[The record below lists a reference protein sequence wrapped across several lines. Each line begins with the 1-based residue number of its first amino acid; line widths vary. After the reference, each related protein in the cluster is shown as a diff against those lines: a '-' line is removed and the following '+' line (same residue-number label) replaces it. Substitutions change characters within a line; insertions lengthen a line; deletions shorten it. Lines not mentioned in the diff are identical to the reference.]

1 MKLVLTSEEM
11 KKCEQYTIE
20 QVGIPSLVLMEKAAL
35 FVCSRIKDDVSGK
48 ILILCGYGNNGA
60 DGLAAARILAG
71 RGCQIRTVMV
81 GNAEKATEENIL
93 QQHILERLCISVE
106 RGIDA
111 VSEADGYTYVIDALF
126 GIGLHRDLE
135 GEFLKAVD
143 LINTLHWKQGAKVI
157 AVDLPSGLHAD
168 SGSIMGKAVMADETV
183 TFQWRKI
190 GMLLG
195 KGPLYCGKTIV
206 GDIGICKRNWGN
218 ITPGHYLM
226 EDRDLQYLPYRDPY
240 GNKGTYGKILSVTGS
255 EAMAGAMVLS
265 TQAAFRSGA
274 GMVRVLSHNNNRQI
288 LSVSVPEALFDGYEH
303 VLYSDQKMEYFINH
317 EKMKEYFDWSTSLLI
332 GCGLSKE
339 DPAAVLT
346 EYVMCHYEKAAIVD
360 GDALNII
367 SKHLDWL
374 SYRKDKGYPTILTP
388 HPLEFSRL
396 CGMPVEA
403 AKHRDME
410 YCMHWAAEYGCIL
423 VLKDAVT
430 LITDGKTVYISDS
443 GTDALATAGSG
454 DVLAGM
460 IAMFSCMDSG
470 ARNGQKHLTDD
481 TDIATM
487 AVKTA
492 VAVFIHGKAGCYAA
506 ECYHRAS
513 VKAGD
518 LPDMIP
524 IVLKEGGM

>member
-35 FVCSRIKDDVSGK
+35 FVCSRIKDDVPGK
-48 ILILCGYGNNGA
+48 ILIFCGYGNNGA

-71 RGCQIRTVMV
+71 RGRQIQTVMV

-106 RGIDA
+106 RGIDT

-135 GEFLKAVD
+135 GEFLKAVG
-143 LINTLHWKQGAKVI
+143 LINAIHEQQGTTVI
-157 AVDLPSGLHAD
+157 SVDLPSGLHAD
-168 SGSIMGKAVMADETV
+168 SGSKMGDAVMADETV
-183 TFQWRKI
+183 TFQWQKT

-195 KGPLYCGKTIV
+195 KGPLFCGKTFV
-206 GDIGICKRNWGN
+206 GDIGICKGD
-218 ITPGHYLM
+218 ITPEHYLM
-226 EDRDLQYLPYRDPY
+226 EDGDLRVLPYRDPY

-274 GMVRVLSHNNNRQI
+274 GMVRVLSHSNNRQI

-303 VLYSDQKMEYFINH
+303 VLDSGQ
-317 EKMKEYFDWSTSLLI
+317 KMKEYFDWSTSLLI

-339 DPAAVLT
+339 DHAAVLT
-346 EYVMCHYEKAAIVD
+346 EYVMRHYEKTAIVD

-374 SYRKDKGYPTILTP
+374 SYRKDRGYPTVLTP

-396 CGMPVEA
+396 CKEPVEA

-430 LITDGKTVYISDS
+430 LVTDGKTVYISDS

-454 DVLAGM
+454 DVLAG
-460 IAMFSCMDSG
+460 IITIFSGMDS
-470 ARNGQKHLTDD
+470 NSD
-481 TDIATM
+481 TGRRQRAGTACAADIAL
-487 AVKTA
+487 KTA
-492 VAVFIHGKAGCYAA
+492 IAVFVHGKAGCYAA
-506 ECYHRAS
+506 ERYHRAS

-524 IVLKEGGM
+524 IVLKEGGI

>member
-1 MKLVLTSEEM
+1 MAVNMKPVLTSEEM

-35 FVCSRIKDDVSGK
+35 FVCSRIKDEAAGK
-48 ILILCGYGNNGA
+48 ILIICGYGNNGA

-71 RGCQIRTVMV
+71 RGHQVQIVMV
-81 GNAEKATEENIL
+81 GREEKATKENQL
-93 QQHILERLCISVE
+93 QQHILEQLCISVK
-106 RGIDA
+106 RGIDT
-111 VSEADGYTYVIDALF
+111 VRETDCYEFVIDALF

-135 GEFLKAVD
+135 GEVLKAVR
-143 LINTLHWKQGAKVI
+143 LINTIRQKQGAKVI

-168 SGSIMGKAVMADETV
+168 SGSIMKDAVMADETV
-183 TFQWRKI
+183 TFQWKKT

-195 KGPLYCGKTIV
+195 KGPLCCGKTIV
-206 GDIGICKRNWGN
+206 GDIGICKVDLAVD
-218 ITPGHYLM
+218 HYLV
-226 EDRDLQYLPYRDPY
+226 EDGDLLELPYRTPY

-255 EAMAGAMVLS
+255 ETMAGAMVLS

-274 GMVRVLSHNNNRQI
+274 GMVRVLSHRNNRQV
-288 LSVSVPEALFDGYEH
+288 LFSAVPEALFVDY
-303 VLYSDQKMEYFINH
+303 DQIMNLDQTPIMAV
-317 EKMKEYFDWSTSLLI
+317 EKMKEYFEWSTSLLI
-332 GCGLSKE
+332 GCGLSK
-339 DPAAVLT
+339 DKAAELLT
-346 EYVMCHYEKAAIVD
+346 EYVMCHYEKTAIVD

-374 SYRKDKGYPTILTP
+374 IARKDKGYPTVLTP

-396 CGMPVEA
+396 CGLPVED
-403 AKHRDME
+403 AKHQDMD

-460 IAMFSCMDSG
+460 IVMFAVMD
-470 ARNGQKHLTDD
+470 NGSEGVQRQRADSSLAAD
-481 TDIATM
+481 M

-492 VAVFIHGKAGCYAA
+492 VAVFVHGKAGCYAA
-506 ECYHRAS
+506 EQYHRAS

-518 LPDMIP
+518 LPEMIP
-524 IVLKEGGM
+524 KVLKEGGI

>member
-1 MKLVLTSEEM
+1 MKPVLTSEEM
-11 KKCEQYTIE
+11 KKSEQYTIE

-35 FVCSRIKDDVSGK
+35 FVCSRIKDEVSGK

-60 DGLAAARILAG
+60 DGLAAARILSG
-71 RGCQIRTVMV
+71 RGHQVQIVMV
-81 GNAEKATEENIL
+81 GREEKATKENHL
-93 QQHILERLCISVE
+93 QQHILEQLCISVE

-111 VSEADGYTYVIDALF
+111 VSEENSYEFVIDALF
-126 GIGLHRDLE
+126 GIGLHRNLE
-135 GEFLKAVD
+135 GEFSGAVS
-143 LINTLHWKQGAKVI
+143 LMNMLRWKQGAKVI

-168 SGSIMGKAVMADETV
+168 SGSIMGDAVMADETV
-183 TFQWRKI
+183 TFQWMKT

-195 KGPLYCGKTIV
+195 KGPLYCGETIV
-206 GDIGICKRNWGN
+206 GDIGICRAG

-226 EDRDLQYLPYRDPY
+226 DDGDFSYLPYRDPY

-255 EAMAGAMVLS
+255 EDMAGAMVLS

-274 GMVRVLSHNNNRQI
+274 GMVRVLSHRNNRQI
-288 LSVSVPEALFDGYEH
+288 LFSSVPEALFVDY
-303 VLYSDQKMEYFINH
+303 DQIVNLDQTQVMAA

-332 GCGLSKE
+332 GCGLSKDKTAE
-339 DPAAVLT
+339 LLT
-346 EYVMCHYEKAAIVD
+346 EYVMRHYEKTAIVD

-374 SYRKDKGYPTILTP
+374 TARKDKGYPTVLTP

-396 CGMPVEA
+396 CGLPVEE
-403 AKHRDME
+403 AKHQDME
-410 YCMHWAAEYGCIL
+410 YCMHWAVEHGCIL

-460 IAMFSCMDSG
+460 IAMFAGMDNGSEDVQRQRADSSC
-470 ARNGQKHLTDD
+470 A
-481 TDIATM
+481 AAM

-492 VAVFIHGKAGCYAA
+492 VAVFAHGKAGCYAA
-506 ECYHRAS
+506 KQYHRAS

-524 IVLKEGGM
+524 KVLKEGGI

>member
-1 MKLVLTSEEM
+1 MKPVLTSAEV

-35 FVCSRIKDDVSGK
+35 FVCSRIKDDVPGK

-60 DGLAAARILAG
+60 DGLAAARILTG
-71 RGCQIRTVMV
+71 RGRQVQTILV

-93 QQHILERLCISVE
+93 QQHILEQLCISVK

-111 VSEADGYTYVIDALF
+111 FSDADGYAYVIDALF

-135 GEFLKAVD
+135 GEFFKAVN

-168 SGSIMGKAVMADETV
+168 SGSIMGNAVMADETV
-183 TFQWRKI
+183 TFQWKKT

-206 GDIGICKRNWGN
+206 GDIGICKGD
-218 ITPGHYLM
+218 ITPVHYLM
-226 EDRDLQYLPYRDPY
+226 EDGDLHYLPYRDPY

-255 EAMAGAMVLS
+255 EAMAGAMTLS

-274 GMVRVLSHNNNRQI
+274 GMVRVLSHRNNRQS
-288 LSVSVPEALFDGYEH
+288 LSVSVPEALFDDYEH
-303 VLYSDQKMEYFINH
+303 VLGSDQKMEYVINH

-339 DPAAVLT
+339 NPAVILT
-346 EYVMCHYEKAAIVD
+346 EYVMRHYEKAAIVD

-374 SYRKDKGYPTILTP
+374 TYRKDRGYPTILTP
-388 HPLEFSRL
+388 HPVEFSRL
-396 CGMPVEA
+396 CGLPVEA

-410 YCMHWAAEYGCIL
+410 FCMHWAAEYGCIL

-460 IAMFSCMDSG
+460 IAMLSCMDSG
-470 ARNGQKHLTDD
+470 VS
-481 TDIATM
+481 

-506 ECYHRAS
+506 ERYHRAS

-524 IVLKEGGM
+524 IVLKEGGI

>member
-1 MKLVLTSEEM
+1 MKPVLTSAEM

-35 FVCSRIKDDVSGK
+35 FVCSRIKEDVPGR
-48 ILILCGYGNNGA
+48 ILLLCGYGNNGA
-60 DGLAAARILAG
+60 DGLAAARILTG
-71 RGCQIRTVMV
+71 RGRQVQAVMV
-81 GNAEKATEENIL
+81 GDAKKATEENKL
-93 QQHILERLCISVE
+93 QQHILERLCISVG
-106 RGIDA
+106 RGLDA
-111 VSEADGYTYVIDALF
+111 VSETGGYAYVIDALF
-126 GIGLHRDLE
+126 GIGLHRELE
-135 GEFLKAVD
+135 GEFLKAVG
-143 LINTLHWKQGAKVI
+143 LINALHGSQGTKVI
-157 AVDLPSGLHAD
+157 SVDLPSGLHAD
-168 SGSIMGKAVMADETV
+168 SGSIMGNVVMADETV
-183 TFQWRKI
+183 TFQWKKT
-190 GMLLG
+190 GMFLG
-195 KGPLYCGKTIV
+195 KGPLCCGKTIV
-206 GDIGICKRNWGN
+206 GDIGICKGN
-218 ITPGHYLM
+218 IAPAHYLM
-226 EDRDLQYLPYRDPY
+226 EDRDLQCLPYRAPY

-274 GMVRVLSHNNNRQI
+274 GMVRVLSHSNNRQI

-303 VLYSDQKMEYFINH
+303 VLDSGQKMEYVINH

-346 EYVMCHYEKAAIVD
+346 EYVMHHYEKAAIVD

-388 HPLEFSRL
+388 HPLEFSRI

-403 AKHRDME
+403 AKHQDME

-430 LITDGKTVYISDS
+430 LITDGNTVYISDS

-470 ARNGQKHLTDD
+470 ACNGQKHLTDD
-481 TDIATM
+481 TGIATM

-506 ECYHRAS
+506 ERYHRAS

>member
-1 MKLVLTSEEM
+1 MKLVLTSDEM

-35 FVCSRIKDDVSGK
+35 FVCSRIKDDVPGK

-71 RGCQIRTVMV
+71 RGCQIQTVMV

-111 VSEADGYTYVIDALF
+111 VSEADDYTYVIDALF

-135 GEFLKAVD
+135 GEFLKAVG
-143 LINTLHWKQGAKVI
+143 LINAIHEQQGTTVI
-157 AVDLPSGLHAD
+157 SVDLPSGLHAD
-168 SGSIMGKAVMADETV
+168 SGSIMGNAVMADETV

-190 GMLLG
+190 GMFLG
-195 KGPLYCGKTIV
+195 KGPIYCGKTIV
-206 GDIGICKRNWGN
+206 GDIGICKGN
-218 ITPGHYLM
+218 ITSVHYLM
-226 EDRDLQYLPYRDPY
+226 EGSDLQYLPYRDPY

-274 GMVRVLSHNNNRQI
+274 GMVRVLSHSNNRQI

-303 VLYSDQKMEYFINH
+303 VLDSDQKMEYAINH
-317 EKMKEYFDWSTSLLI
+317 QKMKEYFDWSTSLLI

-339 DPAAVLT
+339 DPAAALT
-346 EYVMCHYEKAAIVD
+346 EYVMHYYEKAAIVD

-374 SYRKDKGYPTILTP
+374 SYRKDRGYPTVLTP

-396 CGMPVEA
+396 CKEPVEA
-403 AKHRDME
+403 AKHRDIE

-460 IAMFSCMDSG
+460 IAMFSCMNSG
-470 ARNGQKHLTDD
+470 SGNGQRHLTGD
-481 TDIATM
+481 TGIATM

-492 VAVFIHGKAGCYAA
+492 IAVFIHGKAGCYAA
-506 ECYHRAS
+506 ERYHRAS

-524 IVLKEGGM
+524 IVLKEGGI

>member
-1 MKLVLTSEEM
+1 MKPVLTSAEV

-35 FVCSRIKDDVSGK
+35 FVCSRIKDEVSGK

-71 RGCQIRTVMV
+71 HGRQVQTVMV

-111 VSEADGYTYVIDALF
+111 VNGADSYAYVIDAVF

-168 SGSIMGKAVMADETV
+168 SGSIMGNAVMADETV
-183 TFQWRKI
+183 TFQWKKT

-195 KGPLYCGKTIV
+195 KGPLYCGKTIL
-206 GDIGICKRNWGN
+206 GDIGICKGDM
-218 ITPGHYLM
+218 TPVRYLM

-255 EAMAGAMVLS
+255 EAMAGAMTLS

-274 GMVRVLSHNNNRQI
+274 GMVRVLSHRNNRQI
-288 LSVSVPEALFDGYEH
+288 LSVSVPEALFEDYEH
-303 VLYSDQKMEYFINH
+303 ILDSDREMEYVINH

-339 DPAAVLT
+339 NPAAVLT
-346 EYVMCHYEKAAIVD
+346 EYVLRHYEKTAVVD

-374 SYRKDKGYPTILTP
+374 TYRKDKGYPTILTP

-396 CGMPVEA
+396 CGLPVEA
-403 AKHRDME
+403 AKHQDME

-460 IAMFSCMDSG
+460 TAMFSCMNSSSG
-470 ARNGQKHLTDD
+470 NGQRHLTGG
-481 TDIATM
+481 TGIATM
-487 AVKTA
+487 AAKTA

-506 ECYHRAS
+506 ERYHRAS

-524 IVLKEGGM
+524 IVLKEGGI

>member
-1 MKLVLTSEEM
+1 MKPVLTSEEM
-11 KKCEQYTIE
+11 KKCERYTIE

-35 FVCSRIKDDVSGK
+35 FVCSRIQDDLSGK
-48 ILILCGYGNNGA
+48 ILLFCGYGNNGA
-60 DGLAAARILAG
+60 DGLAAARLLAG
-71 RGCQIRTVMV
+71 QGRQVRVVMV
-81 GNAEKATEENIL
+81 GNAEKATEENKL
-93 QQHILERLCISVE
+93 QQHILKQLCISVE
-106 RGIDA
+106 RGIDTI
-111 VSEADGYTYVIDALF
+111 SEADGYAYVIDALF
-126 GIGLHRDLE
+126 GIGLHRELE

-143 LINTLHWKQGAKVI
+143 LINTLHRKQGAKVI
-157 AVDLPSGLHAD
+157 AVDLPSGLQAD

-183 TFQWRKI
+183 TFQWRKT

-195 KGPLYCGKTIV
+195 KGPLCCGKAFV
-206 GDIGICKRNWGN
+206 GDIGICKGD
-218 ITPGHYLM
+218 TAFAHYLM
-226 EDRDLQYLPYRDPY
+226 EDEDLHILPYRDPY

-255 EAMAGAMVLS
+255 EAMAGAMTLS

-274 GMVRVLSHNNNRQI
+274 GMVRVLSHRNNRQS
-288 LSVSVPEALFDGYEH
+288 LSVSVPEALFDDYEH
-303 VLYSDQKMEYFINH
+303 VLGTDQKMEYVINH

-339 DPAAVLT
+339 HPAPALT
-346 EYVMCHYEKAAIVD
+346 EYVMRYYEKTAIVD
-360 GDALNII
+360 GDALNIL

-374 SYRKDKGYPTILTP
+374 TNRKEKGYPTVLTP

-396 CGMPVEA
+396 CGKPVEA
-403 AKHRDME
+403 AKHQDME
-410 YCMHWAAEYGCIL
+410 YCKHWAAEYGCIL

-460 IAMFSCMDSG
+460 IAVFSGMNSG
-470 ARNGQKHLTDD
+470 FKDNRRQRDGGVQAA
-481 TDIATM
+481 DIA
-487 AVKTA
+487 VRTA
-492 VAVFIHGKAGCYAA
+492 VAVFVHGKAGCYAA
-506 ECYHRAS
+506 ERYHRAS

-524 IVLKEGGM
+524 IVLKEGGI